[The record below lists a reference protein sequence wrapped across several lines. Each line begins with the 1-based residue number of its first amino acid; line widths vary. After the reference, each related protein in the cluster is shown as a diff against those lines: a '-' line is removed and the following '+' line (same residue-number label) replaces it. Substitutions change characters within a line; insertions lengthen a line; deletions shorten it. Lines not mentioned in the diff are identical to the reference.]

1 MQSEQDFS
9 NYVAVGDYRRAI
21 KLALAMS
28 HPGRLL
34 NLFRTVLTSAKPFAS
49 PDNKE
54 EEEVEGGMPAGVAE
68 IDEVIRTLSALDLVR
83 LLKHVRDWN
92 SNARNAPVAQAVL
105 YAVVRLKSP
114 DELMAVFERVAKIGA
129 KKDDDEEEDED
140 EEKDEEEKE
149 KEAKKTA
156 KRTVAPTI
164 SMRELLDGLVPYS
177 ERHMARVDRLVQES
191 YMLDY
196 TISEMDG
203 GMFGTEVMEV
213 D

>member
-21 KLALAMS
+21 RLALAMS

-34 NLFRTVLTSAKPFAS
+34 SLFRTVLVAAKPFS
-49 PDNKE
+49 SSSQEDG
-54 EEEVEGGMPAGVAE
+54 EGGLPAGVAE
-68 IDEVIRTLSALDLVR
+68 IDEVIRTLPPLDLVR

-92 SNARNAPVAQAVL
+92 ANAKNAPVAQAVL
-105 YAVVRLKSP
+105 YAIVRLKSP
-114 DELMAVFERVAKIGA
+114 DELMAAFERVSNIG
-129 KKDDDEEEDED
+129 K
-140 EEKDEEEKE
+140 KDEEEE
-149 KEAKKTA
+149 DGEEEEAEAEAEAKKKA
-156 KRTVAPTI
+156 KKAIAPTI

-203 GMFGTEVMEV
+203 GMFGAEVMEV

>member
-1 MQSEQDFS
+1 MQSEQDFT

-21 KLALAMS
+21 RLALAMG

-34 NLFRTVLTSAKPFAS
+34 SLFRTVLASAKARLA
-49 PDNKE
+49 DDDDE
-54 EEEVEGGMPAGVAE
+54 LDIAAEGVAE
-68 IDEVIRTLSALDLVR
+68 IDEVIRTLPPLDLVR

-92 SNARNAPVAQAVL
+92 ANAKTAPVAQSVL

-114 DELMAVFERVAKIGA
+114 DELMAAFERVSNPPKA
-129 KKDDDEEEDED
+129 EEEDEEKEEEEG
-140 EEKDEEEKE
+140 EEK
-149 KEAKKTA
+149 AKKTA
-156 KRTVAPTI
+156 RKAIAPTI
-164 SMRELLDGLVPYS
+164 SMRELLDGLLPYT
-177 ERHMARVDRLVQES
+177 ERHRARVDRLVQES

-203 GMFGTEVMEV
+203 GMFGAEVMEV